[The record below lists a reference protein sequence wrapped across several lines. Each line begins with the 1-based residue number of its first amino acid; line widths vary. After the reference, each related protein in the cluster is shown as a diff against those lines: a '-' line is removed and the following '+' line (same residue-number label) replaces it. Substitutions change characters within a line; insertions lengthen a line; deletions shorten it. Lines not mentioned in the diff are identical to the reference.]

1 MKIAVSIP
9 DPIFEA
15 AERLAKQRN
24 MARSQLFAEALEAY
38 LEARDSQAI
47 TASLDEIYARE
58 PSVLDD
64 GLKKAQFDSIDHEA
78 W

>member
-1 MKIAVSIP
+1 MKVAVSIP

-15 AERLAKQRN
+15 AERLAKQRC

-38 LEARDSQAI
+38 LEARDSEAI
-47 TASLDEIYARE
+47 TASLDEIYAKE
-58 PSVLDD
+58 PSALDD

>member
-1 MKIAVSIP
+1 MKVAVSIP
-9 DPIFEA
+9 DSIFEA
-15 AERLAKQRN
+15 AERLAKQRRI
-24 MARSQLFAEALEAY
+24 ARSQLFAEALEAY
-38 LEARDSQAI
+38 LEARDFRAI
-47 TASLDEIYARE
+47 TASLDEIYSKE